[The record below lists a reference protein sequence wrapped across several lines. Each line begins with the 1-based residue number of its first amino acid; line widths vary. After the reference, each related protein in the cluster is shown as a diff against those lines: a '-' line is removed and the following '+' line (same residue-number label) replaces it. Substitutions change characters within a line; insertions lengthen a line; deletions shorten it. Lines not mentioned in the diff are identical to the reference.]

1 MNPWAFYEPPDFS
14 KLFSQY
20 CRHLAL
26 KVHIYHENLVL
37 SICGV
42 SFQIGNE
49 QAEFVNNSSASASK
63 PSPCYE
69 STASKVSSCKHDM
82 FKYMSV
88 CLEETV
94 AASLT
99 IWIILY
105 KFCFK
110 TWNSEQACIFL
121 HYCSFLS
128 ICNFAN
134 QWNVCNFFFKTRIF
148 TLIHFFLCK
157 AITLS
162 QQQGCGVGVE
172 ESEGFSTWGVGV
184 ADNFNDSDSG
194 QTFCSPIATV
204 CFTNVRQRHTC
215 QFKQLD
221 ASTRDD
227 HTNLHTFTQEP
238 FQISS
243 VPWAHHATYTLWMQ
257 PFGACITEISICSF
271 WLALSLLRD
280 VGYAT
285 MNESS
290 HGSSST
296 VT

>member
-162 QQQGCGVGVE
+162 QQCFWGPIHNLYYAVWNNDNDVVWYYSTMPTKPQLVTDSWFCGLCVE
-172 ESEGFSTWGVGV
+172 H
-184 ADNFNDSDSG
+184 
-194 QTFCSPIATV
+194 I
-204 CFTNVRQRHTC
+204 
-215 QFKQLD
+215 
-221 ASTRDD
+221 
-227 HTNLHTFTQEP
+227 
-238 FQISS
+238 I
-243 VPWAHHATYTLWMQ
+243 
-257 PFGACITEISICSF
+257 FGNNK
-271 WLALSLLRD
+271 WL
-280 VGYAT
+280 
-285 MNESS
+285 
-290 HGSSST
+290 
-296 VT
+296 